1 MKILAIHGSPRR
13 GGNTE
18 ILLDA
23 FIEGAKSAGALVEKV
38 SLYEHKFSPCI
49 ECGECDHLGECVLR
63 DDMDGLYGKYLE
75 SDLLVVATPIFFY
88 SHTSYVQAFFE
99 RFQALWARKYRLGL
113 PHPLAKTPKG
123 ILLSLG
129 ATKGKKLFEGLVRSF
144 KFVMDAGWGTY
155 AGGLFFREID
165 KKGDILK
172 HPYALQKAL
181 NLGKS
186 VVLSPEENWD
196 LDISPTP

>member
-172 HPYALQKAL
+172 HPEALQKAL

-196 LDISPTP
+196 LDRSPTP

>member
-99 RFQALWARKYRLGL
+99 RFQAFWARKYRLGL

-165 KKGDILK
+165 KKGDIRK
-172 HPYALQKAL
+172 HPEALQKAL

-196 LDISPTP
+196 LDRSATP

>member
-99 RFQALWARKYRLGL
+99 RFQAFWARKYRLGL

-172 HPYALQKAL
+172 HPEALQRAL

-196 LDISPTP
+196 LDRSPTP

>member
-38 SLYEHKFSPCI
+38 SLYEQKFSPCI

-75 SDLLVVATPIFFY
+75 SDLLVVATPVFFY

-99 RFQALWARKYRLGL
+99 RFQAFWARKYRLGL

-172 HPYALQKAL
+172 HPDALQKAL

-186 VVLSPEENWD
+186 VVLSPEENWE
-196 LDISPTP
+196 LDRSATP

>member
-99 RFQALWARKYRLGL
+99 RFQAFWARKYRLGL

-172 HPYALQKAL
+172 HPEALQKAL

-196 LDISPTP
+196 LDRSATP

>member
-1 MKILAIHGSPRR
+1 MKILAIHGSPRK

-18 ILLDA
+18 ILLNA

-38 SLYEHKFSPCI
+38 SLYEQKFSPCI

-99 RFQALWARKYRLGL
+99 RFQAFWARKYRLGL

-172 HPYALQKAL
+172 HPEALQRAS

-186 VVLSPEENWD
+186 VVFFPEENWE
-196 LDISPTP
+196 LERSATP